1 MELNDILALIKA
13 GFTKD
18 ELIQLTNPVQ
28 AESVPTVE
36 PVQEQ
41 ETNNEPTAEQ
51 SAVGESV
58 PQSQTVPQTPQ
69 DKTSLGDV
77 MQAIAKLTGAIQA
90 NAISQSIMP
99 MTTPV
104 QAEDI
109 MAEIIR
115 PTFKG
120 KEV

>member
-1 MELNDILALIKA
+1 MELNDILALVKA

-18 ELIQLTNPVQ
+18 ELIQITNPVQ

-36 PVQEQ
+36 PVQEH
-41 ETNNEPTAEQ
+41 ETVNEPTAEQ
-51 SAVGESV
+51 SAVAESV
-58 PQSQTVPQTPQ
+58 PQSQVVPQTQQ
-69 DKTSLGDV
+69 DQKSLVDV
-77 MQAIAKLTGAIQA
+77 MQAIAKLTSAIQA
-90 NAISQSIMP
+90 NAISQSVMP

-120 KEV
+120 REV